1 MNYKQKL
8 MWPMTSSKNG
18 GRESLGYPDCDDR
31 MTGVNRR
38 HGVRSY
44 SAVTSL
50 LTGAQSHDFLV
61 VVYAQNA
68 TLWRIYGAIDGAMI
82 GSTQDAP

>member
-1 MNYKQKL
+1 MC
-8 MWPMTSSKNG
+8 PMTSSKNG
-18 GRESLGYPDCDDR
+18 GRGSLGYPWPDCGDR

-44 SAVTSL
+44 FAVTSS

-61 VVYAQNA
+61 VVYARNA

>member
-1 MNYKQKL
+1 
-8 MWPMTSSKNG
+8 MTSSKNG
-18 GRESLGYPDCDDR
+18 GRDPGLPQTGDDR

-44 SAVTSL
+44 STVTSS
-50 LTGAQSHDFLV
+50 LTGAQTHDFLD
-61 VVYAQNA
+61 VVYAQKA
-68 TLWRIYGAIDGAMI
+68 TLWRIYGAIDGAMM